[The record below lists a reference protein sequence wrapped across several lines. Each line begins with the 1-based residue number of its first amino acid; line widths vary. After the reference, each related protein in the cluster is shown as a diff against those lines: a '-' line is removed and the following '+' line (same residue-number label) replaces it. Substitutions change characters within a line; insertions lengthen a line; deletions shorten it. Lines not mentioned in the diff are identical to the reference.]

1 MGPPWKFIV
10 FIEKTYPRN
19 GFHKNQWIFIEFPW
33 ISSNFLEFP
42 CIAMNFQDISEYMKT
57 YLSVFEQSS
66 FILKPSNLW
75 NTNTFAPAPK
85 PLTACSPG
93 EVSYVYQ
100 DTSGGSD
107 GTCYEFCLSNS
118 QIPKAGASVTATIQ
132 NKGGGSTSSVQ
143 LQKLDTTTNSC
154 IQAGYTAVPGGF
166 LNASATVTDTTTGKT
181 NTVYGT
187 GYIQKTATN
196 GWYKTG

>member
-1 MGPPWKFIV
+1 
-10 FIEKTYPRN
+10 
-19 GFHKNQWIFIEFPW
+19 
-33 ISSNFLEFP
+33 
-42 CIAMNFQDISEYMKT
+42 DISEYMKT

-93 EVSYVYQ
+93 EVSYIYKD
-100 DTSGGSD
+100 DTSADSN
-107 GTCYEFCLSNS
+107 GTCYEFCLSNN
-118 QIPKAGASVTATIQ
+118 QIPKAGDTVTIQ
-132 NKGGGSTSSVQ
+132 NKGGKSINVNHPVSQ
-143 LQKLDTTTNSC
+143 LQKLDSTNSC

-187 GYIQKTATN
+187 GYIKKPPSDA
-196 GWYKTG
+196 